1 MPIIHEEINATSV
14 EIEQKPSSKKL
25 QFVLPNDK
33 DSTEH
38 LSNKVGIKST
48 ERTLNKLEK
57 NMSVQISKLAES
69 MAKMT
74 AATMHKVEHEKSTQ
88 VSKLAESMARM
99 TQATLQKIE
108 QSEAEK
114 ISKIIE
120 NMHATVKADYNEVV
134 PFSVN
139 SGTYTKNTRVKE
151 NSNQPWF
158 Q

>member
-1 MPIIHEEINATSV
+1 MPIIHEEINTTSV
-14 EIEQKPSSKKL
+14 EIEQKLRSKKI
-25 QFVLPNDK
+25 QFVLSNNK
-33 DSTEH
+33 DNTEN
-38 LSNKVGIKST
+38 LGNKVGIKST
-48 ERTLNKLEK
+48 ERTLNKIEK
-57 NMSVQISKLAES
+57 NTSVQISKLAES

-74 AATMHKVEHEKSTQ
+74 AATMHKVEHERSTQ
-88 VSKLAESMARM
+88 ISKLAESMARM

-120 NMHATVKADYNEVV
+120 NMHENVKATYNQVG

-139 SGTYTKNTRVKE
+139 SGTYTKDTRVKE